1 MAQTLG
7 FDYCLVLDSD
17 EFITELNLKA
27 FQNSLQNKDP
37 AYKIKQ
43 TYDQTYHL
51 PYYRLHTTKARHKDR
66 HQQCFL
72 NDNQIFLESIPTV
85 EGLTVRHDKI
95 FRPKEREKYNKIFY
109 EANPVR

>member
-1 MAQTLG
+1 M
-7 FDYCLVLDSD
+7 VLDSD
-17 EFITELNLKA
+17 EYITELDLKV
-27 FQNSLQNKDP
+27 FRDSLQTQEP

-51 PYYRLHTTKARHKDR
+51 PYYRLHTVKARHKDR

-72 NDNQIFLESIPTV
+72 NENQIFLESIQIA